1 MTTSLKINTQLV
13 LINFGPVDEAA
24 IDIKPLTII
33 KGGESSGK
41 TMILK
46 LINSLNSVINNQ
58 HPELNSSKL
67 SFTATTI
74 LKNNIDPEFLED
86 FMSIFI
92 EYIDTNP
99 SIDSQP
105 FKIPLDDFDRLY
117 KEGIQILAN
126 LVLSEKLD
134 KAYHA
139 KIKDLIKRDKVQKI
153 ENKTEDFKFSYKN
166 TSYENTQI
174 ENFPYINIDLE
185 SGNEP
190 LLSIHFEDEVEVRMN
205 SEYLDSLNGR
215 DYEFYFIFFYSNFAK
230 AVLNKLFETSNTY
243 FVDDLNEDFVR
254 FILEN
259 NIKSPLYEIGLNL
272 ENDVLNAHLI
282 KENDRLYYKN
292 KSDLMSISLASDSL
306 KKLSNIVFYIKHVIN
321 IGDYLI
327 IDDVENHLDDE
338 SIEILAKYL
347 SKISEI
353 GVNLV
358 LSTRSDDV
366 VRVFERHS
374 NDLNA
379 YFL

>member
-74 LKNNIDPEFLED
+74 LKNNIDPELLED

-153 ENKTEDFKFSYKN
+153 
-166 TSYENTQI
+166 
-174 ENFPYINIDLE
+174 
-185 SGNEP
+185 
-190 LLSIHFEDEVEVRMN
+190 
-205 SEYLDSLNGR
+205 
-215 DYEFYFIFFYSNFAK
+215 
-230 AVLNKLFETSNTY
+230 
-243 FVDDLNEDFVR
+243 
-254 FILEN
+254 
-259 NIKSPLYEIGLNL
+259 
-272 ENDVLNAHLI
+272 
-282 KENDRLYYKN
+282 
-292 KSDLMSISLASDSL
+292 
-306 KKLSNIVFYIKHVIN
+306 
-321 IGDYLI
+321 
-327 IDDVENHLDDE
+327 
-338 SIEILAKYL
+338 
-347 SKISEI
+347 
-353 GVNLV
+353 
-358 LSTRSDDV
+358 
-366 VRVFERHS
+366 
-374 NDLNA
+374 
-379 YFL
+379 

>member
-74 LKNNIDPEFLED
+74 LKNNIDPELLED

-185 SGNEP
+185 SGNETI
-190 LLSIHFEDEVEVRMN
+190 LSIHFEDEVEVRMN

-347 SKISEI
+347 SKMSEI
-353 GVNLV
+353 GVDLV

>member
-74 LKNNIDPEFLED
+74 LKNNIGPELLED

-185 SGNEP
+185 SGNETI
-190 LLSIHFEDEVEVRMN
+190 LSIHFEDEVEVRMN

>member
-74 LKNNIDPEFLED
+74 LNNNIDPELLED

-185 SGNEP
+185 SGNETI
-190 LLSIHFEDEVEVRMN
+190 LSIHFEDEVEVRMN

>member
-74 LKNNIDPEFLED
+74 LKNNIDPELLED

-153 ENKTEDFKFSYKN
+153 ENKTEDCKFSYKN

-185 SGNEP
+185 SGNETI
-190 LLSIHFEDEVEVRMN
+190 LSIHFEDEVEVRMN

>member
-74 LKNNIDPEFLED
+74 LKNNIDPELLED

-185 SGNEP
+185 SGNETI
-190 LLSIHFEDEVEVRMN
+190 LSIHFEDEVEVRMN

-347 SKISEI
+347 SKITEI

>member
-1 MTTSLKINTQLV
+1 
-13 LINFGPVDEAA
+13 
-24 IDIKPLTII
+24 
-33 KGGESSGK
+33 
-41 TMILK
+41 
-46 LINSLNSVINNQ
+46 
-58 HPELNSSKL
+58 
-67 SFTATTI
+67 
-74 LKNNIDPEFLED
+74 
-86 FMSIFI
+86 MSIFI

-185 SGNEP
+185 SGNETI
-190 LLSIHFEDEVEVRMN
+190 LSIHFEDEVEVRMN

>member
-74 LKNNIDPEFLED
+74 LKNNIDPELLED

-185 SGNEP
+185 SGNETI
-190 LLSIHFEDEVEVRMN
+190 LSIHFEDEVEVRMN

>member
-74 LKNNIDPEFLED
+74 LKNNIDPELLED

-185 SGNEP
+185 SGNETI
-190 LLSIHFEDEVEVRMN
+190 LSIHFEDEVEVSMN

>member
-185 SGNEP
+185 SGNETI
-190 LLSIHFEDEVEVRMN
+190 LSIHFEDEVEVRMN